1 MEPMDPNQQP
11 DFRRGDDAAE
21 REELRR
27 LAPTLFG
34 LPQTD
39 PFVVP
44 PHFFDQLPH
53 AVQAKVVEQEQSRRV
68 SFVWRLAIAAP
79 VVLVLIGAWWF
90 LHDRP
95 STGTTLANV
104 EVLPTAEDLEAL
116 DEGELL
122 SALSEDDAASAL
134 TLGTGLTDDE
144 LLSYLENEHP
154 DLNELISEL

>member
-1 MEPMDPNQQP
+1 MDPNQQP

-27 LAPTLFG
+27 LAPALFA
-34 LPQTD
+34 LPKAD

-44 PHFFDQLPH
+44 PHFFDQMPH
-53 AVQAKVVEQEQSRRV
+53 AVQAKLVEQTRSRR
-68 SFVWRLAIAAP
+68 FPLVWRLAIAAP

-90 LHDRP
+90 LRDRP
-95 STGTTLANV
+95 STGTAMANR

-116 DEGELL
+116 DEGDLF
-122 SALSEDDAASAL
+122 SALSEDDAASVL